1 MTAFKDLR
9 TRAVHLAREACDWRS
24 GAFPV
29 SGVLRGGFTVGASF
43 LAFRLLGRVDG
54 AVIAAL
60 FTNLLCLADR
70 ARSLRPRL
78 WVMGTGALLS
88 ACAGAT
94 GASIAGNHPVIL
106 LVVFA
111 LAAFAGFIHG
121 TLPGVEAIPRNAIV
135 CFIAAAYLPI
145 DLPETLVPLVTGT
158 AFAMIAVWIDHSI
171 RHDVRSPRIARA
183 NEAVVYPGPRFSI
196 AYGTAAASA
205 LGIGLIS
212 GQSRPY
218 WITITT
224 LLVMQPDRRANMV
237 RVIQRFV
244 GTILG
249 VLLAFAIVKAVPDA
263 MRPTVLLGLALG
275 LPFLWPF
282 GFDRNYG
289 FGVALLS
296 LWILLLIDLASPP
309 SDIVV
314 PLFFARLSDTAIGCA
329 VALCGSLFVFETR
342 DAQGEG

>member
-1 MTAFKDLR
+1 MTAFKVLQ
-9 TRAVHLAREACDWRS
+9 TRFVLLAREVCEWRS
-24 GAFPV
+24 GAFPL

-43 LAFRLLGRVDG
+43 LVFRLLGRVDG

-88 ACAGAT
+88 AFAGAT
-94 GASIAGNHPVIL
+94 GGLIAGNHPVIL

-111 LAAFAGFIHG
+111 LAAFAGFVHG

-135 CFIAAAYLPI
+135 CFVAAAYLPT

-183 NEAVVYPGPRFSI
+183 NAAVVYPGPRFSI
-196 AYGTAAASA
+196 SYGIAATSA

-218 WITITT
+218 WVTITT

-237 RVIQRFV
+237 RVIQRLV

-249 VLLAFAIVKAVPDA
+249 VVLAFALVNSIPNAA
-263 MRPTVLLGLALG
+263 QPTVLLGLALG

-296 LWILLLIDLASPP
+296 FWILLLIDLASPP
-309 SDIVV
+309 GDIIV

-329 VALCGSLFVFETR
+329 VALAGSLFVFETR
-342 DAQGEG
+342 NTRG